1 MSFFYP
7 SLTVL
12 VFESR
17 FLKTALIFILE
28 FKRRPRRL
36 WRLYLGATL
45 CRDDNA
51 EKKKSFFDRPVHLT
65 VSGQLHLESLVN
77 GLGNVYTFGPAFRA
91 ENSRTIRHLSEFY
104 MIEAE
109 LGFVNNLSEV
119 MDNAEE
125 CIKFSIESLLDSS
138 HQILKQLWL
147 KAESPMTFLDLK
159 SIVESPFVRIPFEEA
174 IKILN
179 TDMNCKLSM
188 NDQLLREHELFL
200 TERKFNSPVF
210 VYDYPKQQK
219 AFYARENEDEA
230 TCASFDLLVPRV
242 SELAGGGLREER
254 LQKLE
259 DKLRE
264 SHKVNAWYL
273 DLRKYGSIPHGG
285 YGIGFE
291 RFLLW
296 ITDSANIKNTIP
308 FTRYVNSCQ
317 M

>member
-1 MSFFYP
+1 MSLP
-7 SLTVL
+7 N
-12 VFESR
+12 R
-17 FLKTALIFILE
+17 Q
-28 FKRRPRRL
+28 RPYYL
-36 WRLYLGATL
+36 FWHVYLGATL
-45 CRDDNA
+45 YRDDA
-51 EKKKSFFDRPVHLT
+51 EKKRSFFDRPVHLT
-65 VSGQLHLESLVN
+65 VSCQLHLESLVN
-77 GLGNVYTFGPAFRA
+77 GLGNVYAFGPAFRA

-109 LGFVNNLSEV
+109 LGFVNSVGEV
-119 MDNAEE
+119 MSNAEE

-138 HQILKQLWL
+138 HHTLKQLWR
-147 KAESPMTFLDLK
+147 KAESQMTFLDLK

-174 IKILN
+174 ISILN
-179 TDMNCKLSM
+179 KDMNCNLTVS
-188 NDQLLREHELFL
+188 DQLLREHELFL

-210 VYDYPKQQK
+210 VYDYPIQQK
-219 AFYARENEDEA
+219 AFYARENEDKA

-254 LQKLE
+254 LPKLE
-259 DKLRE
+259 EKLKG
-264 SHKVNAWYL
+264 SHQVNSWYL

-296 ITDSANIKNTIP
+296 ITGSTNIRNTIP
-308 FTRYVNSCQ
+308 FPRYVDSCQ